1 MYECVICHNE
11 EVPEKDWACLLC
23 YYTGRFFDW
32 ALRQDDRANLL
43 DRIEA
48 IPQVKRTAVW
58 HHASGNFQV
67 TVSLEDG
74 RYLFLGAAMKA
85 VEVSLDM
92 DSDDP
97 PKAEVTKFV
106 GPMVPPLGVAWGVA
120 VMRSDA
126 TSKDD
131 VVLMPDTFETDE
143 ELLTA
148 LRQMVSL
155 NALMEGD

>member
-1 MYECVICHNE
+1 MYECVICHDE
-11 EVPEKDWACLLC
+11 EVDEKDRPCMLC
-23 YYTGRFFDW
+23 YYTGQFFDW

-58 HHASGNFQV
+58 HHGNGNFQL
-67 TVSLEDG
+67 TVALEDG

-85 VEVSLDM
+85 VEVSIDP
-92 DSDDP
+92 DSDED

-106 GPMVPPLGVAWGVA
+106 GPVVPPIGVAWGVA
-120 VMRSDA
+120 VMAADA
-126 TSKDD
+126 ASNDD
-131 VVLMPDTFETDE
+131 VVLMPDSFETDE